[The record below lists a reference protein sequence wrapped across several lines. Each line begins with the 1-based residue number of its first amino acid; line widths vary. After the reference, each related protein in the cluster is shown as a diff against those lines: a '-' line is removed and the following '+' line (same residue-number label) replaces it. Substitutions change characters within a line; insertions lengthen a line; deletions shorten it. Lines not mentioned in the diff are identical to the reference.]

1 MKIIYNKSGNKPFH
15 KGKVKILLIIF
26 ILLSIILIGEVNIYA
41 QTNKAQYDLKTDKN
55 KKVIQVIG
63 KSYNNNFAAIVY
75 NNVTYEYYLISG
87 NDKYGPYDEIDDLQF
102 SPDGKTLAYKVK
114 IKK

>member
-41 QTNKAQYDLKTDKN
+41 QTNKFEYDLKTDKN
-55 KKVIQVIG
+55 EKVIQVIG
-63 KSYNNNFAAIVY
+63 NAYNNNFAAIVY
-75 NNVTYEYYLISG
+75 NNITYEYYFISG
-87 NDKYGPYDEIDDLQF
+87 NDKYGPYDYIGDFKF
-102 SPDGKTLAYKVK
+102 SPDGKTLAYKV
-114 IKK
+114 